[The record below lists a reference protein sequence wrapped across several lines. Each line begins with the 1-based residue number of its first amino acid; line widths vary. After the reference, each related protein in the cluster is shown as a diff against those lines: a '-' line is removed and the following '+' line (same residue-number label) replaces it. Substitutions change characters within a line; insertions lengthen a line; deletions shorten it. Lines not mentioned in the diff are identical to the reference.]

1 MTAIIYGNKV
11 TLGPVI
17 SQRNNGLNLSKIDN
31 KIGHNSVKVFSNIA
45 VNRQ

>member
-1 MTAIIYGNKV
+1 MGTKYHYDQLFLKETI
-11 TLGPVI
+11 VI
-17 SQRNNGLNLSKIDN
+17 